1 MRAGSLVLVLV
12 ACSCASPASPSG
24 PQSSPA
30 EPSASRFDVLLGLRA
45 LDKDDWD
52 PVEHQGAL
60 GLQYVHEKPTDW
72 IGFELGLS
80 GSNGLK
86 QDESIGGNVADVR
99 GRTTELS
106 AGIRKTFSRQ
116 PGQASPYVGAGVSWI
131 RAEIREEF
139 PISTTEDHDSSG
151 GVYVHGG
158 VDFPL
163 GPALSLGFDLR
174 ALGGT
179 KIELFGA
186 SGTADYVQLAL
197 VLGVHF

>member
-1 MRAGSLVLVLV
+1 
-12 ACSCASPASPSG
+12 
-24 PQSSPA
+24 
-30 EPSASRFDVLLGLRA
+30 
-45 LDKDDWD
+45 
-52 PVEHQGAL
+52 
-60 GLQYVHEKPTDW
+60 EKPTDW
-72 IGFELGLS
+72 IGFELGIS

-86 QDESIGGNVADVR
+86 RDESIGGNVADVR

-116 PGQASPYVGAGVSWI
+116 PGQASPYLGAGVSWI
-131 RAEIREEF
+131 RAEFREEF
-139 PISTTEDHDSSG
+139 PISTVQDHDTSAG
-151 GVYVHGG
+151 IYVHGG

-179 KIELFGA
+179 DITLFG
-186 SGTADYVQLAL
+186 SNGNADYVQLAL